1 MANYWKLY
9 KKAKAFYF
17 GIGKIKC
24 PALGGEEITFDQRG
38 FRHFLHKG
46 SGKGKRPIVDQIRRF
61 KLLTQIH
68 FLIENSRL
76 SNGEEKEMRFLK
88 SGDEILTIDQSKLV
102 STEVIFMLDKQISK
116 KGLFFVF

>member
-24 PALGGEEITFDQRG
+24 PALGGEEIMFDQRG

-46 SGKGKRPIVDQIRRF
+46 SGKGKRSIVDQIRRF

-76 SNGEEKEMRFLK
+76 SNGGEKGGNTLLSLSHGEGKEEVKIVVLN
-88 SGDEILTIDQSKLV
+88 DSKNKKY
-102 STEVIFMLDKQISK
+102 FISIMDHK
-116 KGLFFVF
+116 